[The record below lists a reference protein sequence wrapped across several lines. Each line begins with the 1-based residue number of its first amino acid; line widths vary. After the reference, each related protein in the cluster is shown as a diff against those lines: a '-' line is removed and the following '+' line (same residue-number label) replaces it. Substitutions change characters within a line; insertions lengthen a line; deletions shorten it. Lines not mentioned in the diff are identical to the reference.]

1 MFRALA
7 IFIIALV
14 VADYFLF
21 GGLNTESVGRYL
33 LSDLNGLL
41 DKLWRMI
48 GWR

>member
-21 GGLNTESVGRYL
+21 GGQYMESFGRYL
-33 LSDLNGLL
+33 LTDLGSLQYNLAHL
-41 DKLWRMI
+41 I
-48 GWR
+48 GWH